1 MTIPARLRSS
11 DPTILLPGEV
21 DHIAIDALVAWM
33 IDGARPSGDASRIID
48 AICRR
53 VASAGVPVDRF
64 ALFMNTLHPNIAAR
78 RFRWTLDGG
87 VEVNEVQLDIF
98 SQQEYWQNP
107 LPRVTSEG
115 VSIRR
120 RLTDPQALSEYM
132 ILGEL
137 SAEGFTDYL
146 AQPLIFTTGETHAA
160 TWSTKH
166 EMGFS
171 LEQID
176 ALDVLRRPL
185 ARLVEAYL
193 LRLNA
198 ASILSAYIGRG
209 GGEQILQG
217 RVHRGDGE
225 EIDAAILFTDV
236 IDFTR
241 LSNTLTGPQMVAI
254 LNDAFDIMVPP
265 VEANGGEIL
274 KFLGDGF
281 FAIFPYGNTRTMQD
295 AVKAASRTIMEGEAK
310 LAETDLGKTV
320 AFRSAL
326 HAGRFHYGNIG
337 GANRLDFTA
346 IGRPINY
353 AARLLTCASDLSL
366 QRVASSEVAEHLCC
380 QPRVASEVPFKGFEG
395 LQKIYVY

>member
-1 MTIPARLRSS
+1 MTIPARLRPS
-11 DPTILLPGEV
+11 DLSTLLPGEV
-21 DHIAIDALVAWM
+21 DHLAIDALVAWM
-33 IDGARPSGDASRIID
+33 IDGARPSGDAGRIIE
-48 AICRR
+48 AICKR
-53 VASAGVPVDRF
+53 VVAAGVPVDRF
-64 ALFMNTLHPNIAAR
+64 ALFMNTLHPNVAAR
-78 RFRWTLDGG
+78 RFRWTQAGG
-87 VEVNEVQLDIF
+87 VTVNEAELDLF
-98 SQQEYWQNP
+98 SQDDYRRNP

-115 VSIRR
+115 ISIRR
-120 RLTDPQALSEYM
+120 RLTDPQALSEFL

-137 SAEGFTDYL
+137 RAEGFTDYL

-166 EMGFS
+166 PLGFS

-176 ALDVLRRPL
+176 ALDVIRRPL

-225 EIDAAILFTDV
+225 EIDAAILFTDL

-241 LSNTLTGPQMVAI
+241 LSNTLSGPQMVAL

-281 FAIFPYGNTRTMQD
+281 FAIFPYGGPRTMAD
-295 AVKAASRTIMEGEAK
+295 AVVAASRTIMEGEAR
-310 LAETDLGKTV
+310 LAETELGKTV

-366 QRVASSEVAEHLCC
+366 HRVASADVAQHLCC
-380 QPRVASEVPFKGFEG
+380 RPRVATEVPFKGFEG

>member
-1 MTIPARLRSS
+1 MTIPAQMSPSS
-11 DPTILLPGEV
+11 TTALFPGEV
-21 DHIAIDALVAWM
+21 DHLAIDALVAWM
-33 IDGARPSGDASRIID
+33 IDGAPPSGDANRIID
-48 AICRR
+48 AICQR
-53 VASAGVPVDRF
+53 VVAAGVPVDRF

-78 RFRWTLDGG
+78 RFRWTRDGG
-87 VEVNEVQLDIF
+87 VVVNEVEFDIF
-98 SQQEYWQNP
+98 SQQEYWKNP

-137 SAEGFTDYL
+137 EAEGFTDYL
-146 AQPLIFTTGETHAA
+146 AQPLVFTTGEIHAA
-160 TWSTKH
+160 TWSTKDAH
-166 EMGFS
+166 GFS

-176 ALDVLRRPL
+176 ALDVIRRPL
-185 ARLVEAYL
+185 ARLTEAYL

-198 ASILSAYIGRG
+198 ASILSTYVGRG

-225 EIDAAILFTDV
+225 EIDAAILFTDLM
-236 IDFTR
+236 DFTR
-241 LSNTLTGPQMVAI
+241 LSNTLSGPEMVAI

-265 VEANGGEIL
+265 VEANGGEVL

-281 FAIFPYGNTRTMQD
+281 FAIFPYGGERTMGD
-295 AVKAASRTIMEGEAK
+295 AVQAASRTIMEGEAR
-310 LAETDLGKTV
+310 LAETELGRTV
-320 AFRSAL
+320 SFRSAL

-366 QRVASSEVAEHLCC
+366 HRVASAEVAAHLCC
-380 QPRVASEVPFKGFEG
+380 APRVASEVPFKGFEG

>member
-1 MTIPARLRSS
+1 MTVPARLRLS
-11 DPTILLPGEV
+11 DPTALLPGEV
-21 DHIAIDALVAWM
+21 DHLAIDALVAWM
-33 IDGARPSGDASRIID
+33 IDGARPSGDANRIIA
-48 AICRR
+48 AICER
-53 VASAGVPVDRF
+53 VVAAGVPVDRF
-64 ALFMNTLHPNIAAR
+64 ALFVNTLHPSIAAR
-78 RFRWTLDGG
+78 RFRWTQAGG
-87 VEVNEVQLDIF
+87 VEVNEAELDLF
-98 SQQEYWQNP
+98 SQDDYRQNP

-115 VSIRR
+115 ISIRR
-120 RLTDPQALSEYM
+120 RLTDPQALTEFL
-132 ILGEL
+132 ILGTL
-137 SAEGFTDYL
+137 RAEGFTDYL
-146 AQPLIFTTGETHAA
+146 AQPLIFTTGEAHAA

-166 EMGFS
+166 PLGFS

-176 ALDVLRRPL
+176 ALDVIRRPL

-225 EIDAAILFTDV
+225 EIDAAILFTDLME
-236 IDFTR
+236 FTR
-241 LSNTLTGPQMVAI
+241 LSNTLSGPQMVAL

-281 FAIFPYGNTRTMQD
+281 FAIFPYGGERTMAD
-295 AVKAASRTIMEGEAK
+295 AVMAASRTIMEGEAR
-310 LAETDLGKTV
+310 LAETELGKTV
-320 AFRSAL
+320 SFRSAL

-366 QRVASSEVAEHLCC
+366 RRVASAEVAQHLCC
-380 QPRVASEVPFKGFEG
+380 QPRVATEVPFKGFEG